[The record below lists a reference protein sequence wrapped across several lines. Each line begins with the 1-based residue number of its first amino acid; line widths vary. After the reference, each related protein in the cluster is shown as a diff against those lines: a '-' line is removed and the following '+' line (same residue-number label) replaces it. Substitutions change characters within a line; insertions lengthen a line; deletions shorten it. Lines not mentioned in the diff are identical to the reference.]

1 MSFITKGNF
10 SSLECT
16 LIVLINIHMYFGVN
30 LNTKSMKWMCLEFT
44 SKLIKI
50 RQIWMNYA
58 LPRNFTSFDTRP
70 LPLSLPHPQTIN
82 IDSILSVI
90 GQHNYSIMD
99 YRILT
104 DLFHT
109 VVNRKLCYIEFL
121 IIVFLVEWYPFITQ
135 WRVQFRSTAK
145 SIFNLSLKSDV
156 IDNTFFSKTNIDPHL
171 YIYISSNTVYWYIV
185 RIRPFVNFQ
194 LLVKSQCF
202 IKCSVQW

>member
-70 LPLSLPHPQTIN
+70 LSLPPPQTIN

-171 YIYISSNTVYWYIV
+171 YIYIYIQAV
-185 RIRPFVNFQ
+185 I
-194 LLVKSQCF
+194 QCTGILSGF
-202 IKCSVQW
+202 APLWIFSY

>member
-109 VVNRKLCYIEFL
+109 VVNRKLCYHCFL
-121 IIVFLVEWYPFITQ
+121 GWMISIYNAMASPIQEYRKINFQPFI
-135 WRVQFRSTAK
+135 K
-145 SIFNLSLKSDV
+145 
-156 IDNTFFSKTNIDPHL
+156 
-171 YIYISSNTVYWYIV
+171 
-185 RIRPFVNFQ
+185 IR
-194 LLVKSQCF
+194 CYR
-202 IKCSVQW
+202 

>member
-1 MSFITKGNF
+1 MSFITKGNC
-10 SSLECT
+10 SSLKCT

-70 LPLSLPHPQTIN
+70 LSLPPPQTIN

-90 GQHNYSIMD
+90 GQHNYNIMD
-99 YRILT
+99 NRILT

-109 VVNRKLCYIEFL
+109 AVLYWVSYHCFL
-121 IIVFLVEWYPFITQ
+121 GWMISIYNAMASPIQKYRTINFQPFI
-135 WRVQFRSTAK
+135 K
-145 SIFNLSLKSDV
+145 
-156 IDNTFFSKTNIDPHL
+156 
-171 YIYISSNTVYWYIV
+171 
-185 RIRPFVNFQ
+185 IR
-194 LLVKSQCF
+194 CYR
-202 IKCSVQW
+202 